1 MKIVLASESPFRKR
15 AMDLLGLAYETSPS
29 RIDEKSIRDDDP
41 NELTRKLAEAK
52 ARKVASAHPDTLV
65 VSGDAVV
72 LKNGTIYEKPRSKDE
87 AAQFLREL
95 SGGDFQFVTAI
106 AVFHSPKNRMLTAVE
121 SSTITF
127 RLLLEREIQDYIT
140 RYDVLSCAG
149 AFEGD
154 GVLLF
159 AERISGSYNIGTAV
173 PMSRLVAL
181 LREQGLDV

>member
-1 MKIVLASESPFRKR
+1 
-15 AMDLLGLAYETSPS
+15 MDLLSLPYETSPS

-41 NELTRKLAEAK
+41 VGLTRKLAEAK
-52 ARKVASAHPDTLV
+52 ARTVAVAHPDALV

-72 LKNGTIYEKPRSKDE
+72 SKNGTIYEKPRSKDE

-95 SGGDFQFVTAI
+95 SGGEFQFVTAI
-106 AVFHSPKNRMLTAVE
+106 AVFHSPQKRMRTAVE

-127 RLLLEREIQDYIT
+127 RQLREREIQDYT
-140 RYDVLSCAG
+140 NKYDVLSCAG

-159 AERISGSYNIGTAV
+159 AERISGSYNIVTAV
-173 PMSRLVAL
+173 PISRLVAL